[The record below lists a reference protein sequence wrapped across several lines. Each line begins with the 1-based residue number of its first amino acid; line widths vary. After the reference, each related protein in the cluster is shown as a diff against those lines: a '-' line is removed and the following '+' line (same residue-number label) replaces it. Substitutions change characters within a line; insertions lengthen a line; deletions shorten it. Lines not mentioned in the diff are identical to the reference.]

1 MASNNIKKNLVQ
13 KKERSYLNRD
23 FDSFRAELLR
33 YSTAYYSD
41 KIQDFSDS
49 SVGGMFNDLTA
60 YVGDVMSFYLDHQ
73 FNELNLET
81 AIEPANV
88 ERQIRLAGVKITGAA
103 PALCDVDFY
112 IKVES
117 EIYEGAYRP
126 RDTYLPIIK
135 SGTKVQ
141 ANNGTIFELVEDLD
155 YSKKDAEGLLI
166 ANVSVLSADSTG
178 KPLFYSLRLT
188 GTCTSGESVRENFD
202 ITNSFVPFRRITLS
216 RPNISEILSVID
228 TDLNEYYEVT
238 SLANDVV
245 FKKAQNTNSD
255 SDTVLDNLFVK
266 PAPYR
271 FITQTTMA
279 SAITTL
285 IFGSGRAD
293 SVDDDIIPDPSE
305 ISLPLFGNR
314 KTFNRVAID
323 PNSLLSSNSLGVS
336 PVNTTL
342 TITYRSGGGLSHNVA
357 PRTIRLVTALVTEFK
372 STVPP
377 TKIAQIRAS
386 VETNNTQPAT
396 GGEDMPTID
405 DFRFIALNYKNSQSR
420 IVTRQ
425 DLVARVYSMPPN
437 FGRVF
442 RVGSRSNPTNP
453 LSSLIFIV
461 SRDVNGYLTMSPDS
475 LKVNLAKYLNEF
487 RLTSDAYDIL
497 DASIINY
504 KFTYNV
510 VLDSGVDKTTTL
522 GFINQKIRDYLSIK
536 NYQIDQQIVSSD
548 IINLI
553 LNQVGVISL
562 EKYTFDNMSGKI
574 DERDYSLV
582 TYNLTQHTARG
593 LITPPPGGIFEL
605 KFPDYDIVGNA
616 V

>member
-1 MASNNIKKNLVQ
+1 MASNNVKKNLVQ

-33 YSTAYYSD
+33 YSTAYYAD
-41 KIQDFSDS
+41 KLQDFSDA

-88 ERQIRLAGVKITGAA
+88 ERQIRLAGVKITGAS

-117 EIYEGAYRP
+117 EIFNGAYRP
-126 RDTYLPIIK
+126 KDTYLPIIK
-135 SGTKVQ
+135 QGTKVQ

-155 YSKKDAEGLLI
+155 FSKKDGSGNLI
-166 ANVSVLSADSTG
+166 ANVSVQSTDATG
-178 KPLFYSLRLT
+178 KPTFYSLRLT
-188 GTCTSGESVRENFD
+188 GTCTTGETVRENFD
-202 ITNSFVPFRRITLS
+202 VLNDFRPFRRISLS
-216 RPNISEILSVID
+216 RPNVSEILSVID
-228 TDLNEYYEVT
+228 ADLNEYYEVS
-238 SLANDVV
+238 SLSNDVV
-245 FKKAQNTNSD
+245 FKKSQNTGDD
-255 SDTVLDNLFVK
+255 SSTVSDNLYVK

-271 FITQTTMA
+271 FITQTSLTT
-279 SAITTL
+279 AITTL

-293 SVDDDIIPDPSE
+293 TVDDDIIPDPSE
-305 ISLPLFGNR
+305 ISLPLYGSR
-314 KTFNRVAID
+314 KTFSRVAID
-323 PNSLLSSNSLGVS
+323 PNSLLSTNSLGVS

-357 PRTIRLVTALVTEFK
+357 PRTIKLVTALVTEFK
-372 STVPP
+372 SSVPP

-386 VETNNTQPAT
+386 VETNNVKAAT

-405 DFRFIALNYKNSQSR
+405 DFRFTALNYKNSQSR

-453 LSSLIFIV
+453 LSSLLYII
-461 SRDVNGYLTMSPDS
+461 SRDVNGYLTLSPDT
-475 LKVNLAKYLNEF
+475 LKINLAKYLNEF

-497 DASIINY
+497 DASIVNY
-504 KFTYNV
+504 KFSYNV
-510 VLDSGVDKTTTL
+510 VIDSGVDKTTTL
-522 GFINQKIRDYLSIK
+522 GFINQKIKDYLSIK
-536 NYQIDQQIVSSD
+536 NFQIDQQIVISD
-548 IINLI
+548 IVNLI

-562 EKYTFDNMSGKI
+562 EKYSFTNMSGKI
-574 DERDYSLV
+574 DERDYSIV
-582 TYNLTQHTARG
+582 SYNLAQHTARG

-605 KFPDYDIVGNA
+605 KYPDYDIIGNA

>member
-23 FDSFRAELLR
+23 FDSFRSELLR

-41 KIQDFSDS
+41 KIQDFSDA

-117 EIYEGAYRP
+117 EIYEGSYRP

-155 YSKKDAEGLLI
+155 YSKKDAAGLLI
-166 ANVSVLSADSTG
+166 ANVSVLSSDATG

-188 GTCTSGESVRENFD
+188 GACTSGESVRENFD

-216 RPNISEILSVID
+216 RPNVSEILSVID

-245 FKKAQNTNSD
+245 FKKAQNTNPD

-271 FITQTTMA
+271 FITQTTMT

-305 ISLPLFGNR
+305 ISLPLYGNR

-342 TITYRSGGGLSHNVA
+342 TITYRAGGGLSHNVA

-372 STVPP
+372 SSVPP

-536 NYQIDQQIVSSD
+536 NYQIDQQIVISD

-562 EKYTFDNMSGKI
+562 EKYTFDNMTGKI

-582 TYNLTQHTARG
+582 TYNLTQYTSRG